1 MQEANFVADSLL
13 EEGRFEPSV
22 PLRWSVFPN
31 RLFPPLLVA
40 NRVETDGLNPRETD
54 GSNLAYPAES
64 PLRTGAEVSLGPA
77 PLIELVAQG
86 CGWGG
91 HRAH

>member
-1 MQEANFVADSLL
+1 V

-54 GSNLAYPAES
+54 GSNLASCSNES
-64 PLRTGAEVSLGPA
+64 AASRIAAAKAISPTPPEDAD
-77 PLIELVAQG
+77 
-86 CGWGG
+86 
-91 HRAH
+91 